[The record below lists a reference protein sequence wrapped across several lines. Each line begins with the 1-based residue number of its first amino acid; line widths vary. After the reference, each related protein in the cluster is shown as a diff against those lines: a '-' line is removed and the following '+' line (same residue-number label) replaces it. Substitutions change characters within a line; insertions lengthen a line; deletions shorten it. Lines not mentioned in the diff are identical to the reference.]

1 MWSPWRLAACALFGI
16 ALGERAEAQISIPS
30 CSLNLNIP
38 NETVFGV
45 DLEQAAGDELPLRFS
60 WTLQNYAQGAV
71 QSSYVVDI
79 TAADTGEVVW
89 TSGET
94 TSPDPVAIVD
104 MTNPSL
110 NLSTATR
117 YQWAVA
123 ATMLPQNETTTCIG
137 SFETAPARSVFPGS
151 AKWIGGGGL
160 LRRSFDIG
168 PDVAQVASARA
179 YVTGL
184 GSFYLLFNGNR
195 DPVGEN
201 VMDPIQTVYS
211 KRVVYETFDVVHSL
225 QGGINEV
232 ELLLGNYKLGYNNI
246 WCDMI
251 AAGGPNGCRAAMI
264 SIVVLFKNGTRLH
277 VDSSNPADWTAEQGP
292 VTWDHFFHGETF
304 NATQWKSDDGLA
316 SAAVA
321 MSPPAASPPGMAV
334 RGPDGHNVTF
344 GPVSPNQA
352 PPLRIRKTVRAL
364 TVSSVTAADFGAT
377 VFVFD
382 FGQNAAGM
390 TKLSL
395 PAGHNIPAG
404 TILEI
409 AHAEIVAG
417 PFVDNGGMCEICPGC
432 QGCQSNMCMVHGSGA
447 VCDTYCHNPAWSGG
461 VDDHALRNEPC
472 FPHQT
477 YGTGQYVGDRYI
489 GDFNNANMTNV
500 YVVQATKDSS
510 GNVVEEDYTPFFAA
524 AGFRYAQLRGLPAN
538 HNLSTKQLNV
548 RCSNASRS
556 TRCNMLSS
564 ANLAHFFPRCL
575 VVLHRMPLS
584 SSRSTLASSQRRL

>member
-1 MWSPWRLAACALFGI
+1 MWSPLRLGSAACALFGVV
-16 ALGERAEAQISIPS
+16 LGGGASAQVSIPS

-38 NETVFGV
+38 NPTQTVFGV

-60 WTLQNYAQGAV
+60 WTLQNDAQGAV
-71 QSSYVVDI
+71 QSSYVVNI
-79 TAADTGEVVW
+79 TAADTGELVW

-94 TSPDPVAIVD
+94 ASSDPVAIVD
-104 MTNPSL
+104 VSNSSLNL

-117 YQWAVA
+117 YQWAVV
-123 ATMLPQNETTTCIG
+123 ATMLPQNEATVACTG

-168 PDVAQVASARA
+168 PDASQVASARA

-211 KRVVYETFDVVHSL
+211 KRVVYETFDVADSL
-225 QGGINEV
+225 QGGVNEV
-232 ELLLGNYKLGYNNI
+232 GLLLGNYKLGYNNM

-264 SIVVLFKNGTRLH
+264 NVVVIFKNGTRLH
-277 VDSSNPADWTAEQGP
+277 VDSSNPADWTAEPGP
-292 VTWDHFFHGETF
+292 VAWDHFFHGETF
-304 NATQWKSDDGLA
+304 NATQWTSDGLA

-364 TVSSVTAADFGAT
+364 SVSSVSAADFGGAS

-390 TKLSL
+390 TRLSL

-404 TILEI
+404 TALEI

-417 PFVDNGGMCEICPGC
+417 PFVDNGGMCELCPGC
-432 QGCQSNMCMVHGSGA
+432 QGCQSNMCIVHGSGA
-447 VCDTYCHNPAWSGG
+447 VCDTYCRNPAWSGG

-500 YVVQATKDSS
+500 YIVQASKDSS
-510 GNVVEEDYTPFFAA
+510 GNVVAEHYTPFFAA

-538 HNLSTKQLNV
+538 HNLSPSQLNV
-548 RCSNASRS
+548 RSG
-556 TRCNMLSS
+556 TVG
-564 ANLAHFFPRCL
+564 AH
-575 VVLHRMPLS
+575 
-584 SSRSTLASSQRRL
+584 AAK